1 MLPEMGADLLLEL
14 IYCCTW
20 DGSRVAVASE
30 AGCMG
35 EGE

>member
-20 DGSRVAVASE
+20 DGSRSVKAPE
-30 AGCMG
+30 AGCVG